1 MSNEKSVSF
10 NTLMDKINPLN
21 LRDNYN
27 DCVIAFKILLNLSDN
42 DEVRNLGQ
50 QIVDSFL
57 LLQLL
62 NSYSKLKYYFN
73 EYSILCDKLYLFV
86 NRYSQFEKL
95 LRKNEVKTKACLIS
109 DNDDEENEIINS
121 DRINVFIEGKQTNNN
136 YPLNDIIKTTN
147 IFRIILCKDNE
158 NRFKSEIVNKIRSNN
173 LANTELF
180 KSDDTR
186 EITKRKKNIL
196 VNTIISNDDI
206 SDNQTDLFNNI
217 NDKYKKLMNFDK
229 KSYILEKFL
238 EHTMTHLFVL
248 DPDIAKIYVDFKD
261 KCKSELENAIKE
273 RQILVAELN
282 SLFDD
287 YEKKYKNYNN
297 IINDLYDN
305 VSYDKI
311 YSDYILN
318 EEKESNNFDAIDFL
332 NYVKKNSFNA
342 KNEIIDEF
350 KDIYVQ
356 FLINKLGND
365 NSIDFKDF
373 INLNHENIVST
384 KK

>member
-73 EYSILCDKLYLFV
+73 EYSILRDKLYLFV

-332 NYVKKNSFNA
+332 TYVKKNSFNA

>member
-73 EYSILCDKLYLFV
+73 EYSILRDKLYLFV

-332 NYVKKNSFNA
+332 TYVKKNSFNA

-356 FLINKLGND
+356 FLINKLGNY